1 MATYTNE
8 DLYYKDG
15 EEIVRFGLRKVNQQ
29 RDPIS
34 SSELKAKWEKV
45 SEMK

>member
-15 EEIVRFGLRKVNQQ
+15 EEIVRFGLRQANQQ
-29 RDPIS
+29 RGPIS
-34 SSELKAKWEKV
+34 STELKVKWETV
-45 SEMK
+45 SEID